1 MAETKTITQEQL
13 LAEGWQCFDN
23 LAGFTVSVGP
33 LWRKF
38 NEQGHPIAMGIF
50 VTEAQTNNHIGTL
63 HGGALMT
70 FADMA
75 LGSSVVASLGEERFK
90 AVTTA
95 LNTQFVSVAKVGDF
109 VFCEPEIVSQK
120 KKLLFVRGVIQTNER
135 VIGNCD
141 GIWSVL
147 S

>member
-1 MAETKTITQEQL
+1 
-13 LAEGWQCFDN
+13 
-23 LAGFTVSVGP
+23 
-33 LWRKF
+33 
-38 NEQGHPIAMGIF
+38 MGIF

-75 LGSSVVASLGEERFK
+75 LGSSVVASLGEDRFK
-90 AVTTA
+90 TVTTA